1 MPRRER
7 RRHRRSL
14 AALSEA
20 HDTGMLFPRVRPRDE
35 VVVAFAGRLALE
47 LPVAAVEIPQDRIE
61 EGVALVAES
70 ERRRIV
76 DELRARYPSR
86 WASLT
91 AAAGD
96 VGLTERAIVAS
107 AVKCAVIERLPIRR
121 GLFELIEA
129 MPAPASPCGVLVL
142 ALDGSLIWDRDDA
155 IVIGRTIPPGRDA
168 MSFYAE
174 AHALADRRVEE
185 WQLGRVRELAERIR
199 DELPVVGLDRASRL
213 LDEGIAEVAADD
225 AAAAWVAGAL
235 LARYADLVY
244 RGAIESS

>member
-20 HDTGMLFPRVRPRDE
+20 HDIGMLFPRVRPRDE
-35 VVVAFAGRLALE
+35 VVEAFASGLALE
-47 LPVAAVEIPQDRIE
+47 PPRVATEIPQDRIE
-61 EGVALVAES
+61 EAVALIDES
-70 ERRRIV
+70 ERGRIV

-121 GLFELIEA
+121 ELLEFIEA

-142 ALDGSLIWDRDDA
+142 ALDASLVWDRDDA
-155 IVIGRTIPPGRDA
+155 VVIGRTVPPGLDS

-174 AHALADRRVEE
+174 AHTLADRRVGE
-185 WQLGRVRELAERIR
+185 WQLARVRELAERISA
-199 DELPVVGLDRASRL
+199 ELPVFGLDRASRL
-213 LDEGIAEVAADD
+213 LEEGIEEVTKGD
-225 AAAAWVAGAL
+225 AAAGWVAGAL
-235 LARYADLVY
+235 LARYAELVY
-244 RGAIESS
+244 RAAVESG